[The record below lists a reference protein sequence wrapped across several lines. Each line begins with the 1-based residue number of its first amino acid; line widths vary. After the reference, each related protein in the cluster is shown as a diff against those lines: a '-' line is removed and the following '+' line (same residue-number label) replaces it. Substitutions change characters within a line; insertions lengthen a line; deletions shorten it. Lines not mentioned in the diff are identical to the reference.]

1 MKNYR
6 VIYIIEEIT
15 NEGEL
20 ITRRFARNKRIAM
33 KIANNCK
40 KAEPLIRKVQKKEH
54 CWINPDDVEG

>member
-40 KAEPLIRKVQKKEH
+40 KAEPVIRKAKKRTLL
-54 CWINPDDVEG
+54 D